1 MKLSN
6 ITLLAALLGTS
17 FSFAQNF
24 SLVSSSEE
32 IITVNH
38 KLTAATLDESPSI
51 YTTIESENYRDFSKS
66 HEIVGLTAGEPSL
79 PFYTESVIVSHQGQI
94 NLVVTHEGYIEY
106 TDVLVAPS
114 KGNLKRNVN
123 PSDIAY
129 TFGPAYST
137 DAFYPGELTTI
148 TEPFVL
154 RNTRGVTIIVNP
166 YQYNPVTKTLRV
178 YKNIQAQL
186 ATDLDETGINE
197 IELRAEN
204 SATFAEVY
212 KNMYLNT
219 NSALGRY
226 TPQEEEGEMLIISA
240 NSYMDEIEPF
250 AIWKTQK
257 GIKTTLVSKSDI
269 GTSDTDIKEYIEDFY
284 DDNPDLVFVMLVGD
298 HGQVPCHTYGTTG
311 WEELWSDSYYGQM
324 TGDYYPE
331 LFVGRFSGTGSEIET
346 MVERTLEYEK
356 TPADG
361 DWMTR
366 AIGLASNEGDGYGD
380 DGEPDWEHARNN
392 REKLLDYGYT
402 VVHEFYDGSHG
413 GEDANGNPSPTIINP
428 VVDEGIGLFNYTGH
442 GDDLICVTGNYSNTE
457 INNAENNGKYPF
469 VISVACNNGT
479 FTSGT
484 CISEVWLRAKE
495 AGSPTGAIAA
505 CGSTILMAWAAPMQT
520 QDEMT
525 DIIAETY
532 AGNRKAT
539 LGGIFYNG
547 QMSMLEDYG
556 GSSTAVEVMQ
566 TWVMFGDP
574 STLFRNQVTMNMT
587 VSHFYNVPLATT
599 SVNINCDVED
609 ATVAITQDGVLLGT
623 AKAMGGVATVSFPA
637 LTSDHP
643 LLVTATKQNYKPY
656 QGVIT
661 VENGPAGISDDA
673 AAFISVYPNPANEN
687 FTVNWEGIATPT
699 AIELRDLS
707 GQLVYVANQPNGTSE
722 TILTGDLAPGVYLLN
737 VRIDGANNITKLVIQ

>member
-1 MKLSN
+1 MKISN
-6 ITLLAALLGTS
+6 ITLLAAMVGAS
-17 FSFAQNF
+17 FSFAQEF

-38 KLTAATLDESPSI
+38 ELTVAELDVSPSA
-51 YTTIESENYRDFSKS
+51 YTTIESQEYRDFSKS
-66 HEIVGLTAGEPSL
+66 HEIVTLNSGEPSL
-79 PFYTESVIVSHQGQI
+79 PFFTESVIVSHEGQI
-94 NLVVTHEGYIEY
+94 NLVVSHEGYTEY

-114 KGNLKRNVN
+114 KGSLKRNVN
-123 PSDIAY
+123 PSDIAH
-129 TFGPAYST
+129 TFGEAYST
-137 DAFYPGELTTI
+137 DAFFPGELATI

-178 YKNIQAQL
+178 YKNIQAKVE
-186 ATDLDETGINE
+186 TDLSETGINE

-204 SATFAEVY
+204 SAAFAQVY
-212 KNMYLNT
+212 QNMYLNT

-226 TPQEEEGEMLIISA
+226 TPKEEEGEMLIISA

-250 AIWKTQK
+250 AVWKTQK
-257 GIKTTLVSKSDI
+257 GIKTTLVSKSDV
-269 GTSDTDIKEYIEDFY
+269 GTSDTDIKEYISDFY
-284 DDNPDLVFVMLVGD
+284 DDNPDLVFVMLIGD
-298 HGQVPCHTYGTTG
+298 HGQLPCHTYGSSG

-331 LFVGRFSGTGSEIET
+331 LFIGRFSGNSSEIET

-356 TPADG
+356 TPAAG

-392 REKLLDYGYT
+392 RAKLLDYGYT
-402 VVHEFYDGSHG
+402 EVHEFYDGSQG
-413 GEDANGNPSPTIINP
+413 GDDAPGNPGPAIINP
-428 VVDEGIGLFNYTGH
+428 AVDEGIGLFNYTGH
-442 GDDLICVTGNYSNTE
+442 GDELTCITGNYSSSE
-457 INNAENNGKYPF
+457 INGAENNGKYPF

-484 CISEVWLRAKE
+484 CISETWLRAKND
-495 AGSPTGAIAA
+495 GTPTGAIAA
-505 CGSTILMAWAAPMQT
+505 CGSTILMAWAEPMQT
-520 QDEMT
+520 QDEMA
-525 DIIAETY
+525 DIIAESY

-539 LGGIFYNG
+539 LGGIFYNA

-556 GSSTAVEVMQ
+556 GSGTAREVMQ

-574 STLFRNQVTMNMT
+574 STLFRNQETMNMT
-587 VSHFYNVPLATT
+587 VSHVYNVPLGTA

-609 ATVAITQDGVLLGT
+609 ATVAIVQEGVLIGT
-623 AKAMGGVATVSFPA
+623 AKAMGGVATVSFAA
-637 LTSDHP
+637 LTSDQP

-661 VENGPAGISDDA
+661 VENGPAGINDEEQA
-673 AAFISVYPNPANEN
+673 VISVYPNPANEN
-687 FTVNWEGIATPT
+687 FTVNWEGYDTPST
-699 AIELRDLS
+699 IELRDLS
-707 GQLVYVANQPNGTSE
+707 GKIVYSSNLPNGTSE
-722 TILTGDLAPGVYLLN
+722 TILTGDLASGVYLLN
-737 VRIDGANNITKLVIQ
+737 VTVNGANNITKLVIQ

>member
-6 ITLLAALLGTS
+6 IALLAAMLGTS
-17 FSFAQNF
+17 FSFAQEF

-32 IITVNH
+32 LITVNH
-38 KLTAATLDESPSI
+38 ELTESTLDVSPSV
-51 YTTIESENYRDFSKS
+51 YTAIESENYRDFSKS
-66 HEIVGLTAGEPSL
+66 HEIVTLTAGEPAI
-79 PFYTESVIVSHQGQI
+79 PFFTESVIVSHYGQV
-94 NLVVTHEGYIEY
+94 NLLVSHEGYTEY

-129 TFGPAYST
+129 TFGTVYST
-137 DAFYPGELTTI
+137 DAFFPGELATI

-166 YQYNPVTKTLRV
+166 YQYNPVTKTLRI
-178 YKNIQAQL
+178 YKNIQAKL
-186 ATDLDETGINE
+186 ETDLSETGINE

-204 SATFAEVY
+204 SSTFAQVY
-212 KNMYLNT
+212 ENMYLNT

-226 TPQEEEGEMLIISA
+226 TPRDEEGEMLIISA
-240 NSYMDEIEPF
+240 NSYMDEMEPF
-250 AIWKTQK
+250 AVWKTQK
-257 GIKTTLVSKSDI
+257 GIKTTLVSKADV
-269 GTSDTDIKEYIEDFY
+269 GTSDTDIKEYISDFY
-284 DDNPDLVFVMLVGD
+284 DDNPDLVFVILVGD
-298 HGQVPCHTYGTTG
+298 HGQMPCHTYGESG

-331 LFVGRFSGTGSEIET
+331 LFVGRFSGNSSEIET

-366 AIGLASNEGDGYGD
+366 AIGLASDEGDGYGD

-392 REKLLDYGYT
+392 REKLMDYGYT

-413 GEDANGNPSPTIINP
+413 GEDAAGNPSPAIINP

-442 GDDLICVTGNYSNTE
+442 GAEDICITGNYSSTE
-457 INNAENNGKYPF
+457 INNAKNNGKYPF

-484 CISEVWLRAKE
+484 CISEVWLRAKD
-495 AGSPTGAIAA
+495 GGTPTGAIAA

-520 QDEMT
+520 QDEMS
-525 DIIAETY
+525 DIIAESY
-532 AGNRKAT
+532 VSNRKAT

-556 GSSTAVEVMQ
+556 GSSTAREVMQ

-574 STLFRNQVTMNMT
+574 STLFRNQETMNMT
-587 VSHFYNVPLATT
+587 VSHFYNVPLGTA
-599 SVNINCDVED
+599 SVNVNCDVED
-609 ATVAITQDGVLLGT
+609 ATVAIVQDGVLIGT

-637 LTSDHP
+637 LTSDQP

-661 VENGPAGISDDA
+661 VADGPAGINNDA

-687 FTVNWEGIATPT
+687 FTVNWEGITTPT

-707 GQLVYVANQPNGTSE
+707 GQLVYASNQPNGTSE

-737 VRIDGANNITKLVIQ
+737 VTIDGANNITKLVVQ

>member
-1 MKLSN
+1 MKLST
-6 ITLLAALLGTS
+6 ITLLAAMFGAT
-17 FSFAQNF
+17 FSFGQEF

-32 IITVNH
+32 LISVNH
-38 KLTAATLDESPSI
+38 ELTEIALDMSPSAF
-51 YTTIESENYRDFSKS
+51 TTIESENYRDFSKT
-66 HEIVGLTAGEPSL
+66 HEIVGLTAGEPAL
-79 PFYTESVIVSHQGQI
+79 PFYTESVIVSHEGQV
-94 NLVVTHEGYIEY
+94 NLIVSHEGYAEY

-123 PSDIAY
+123 PSDIAHS
-129 TFGPAYST
+129 FGEVYST
-137 DAFYPGELTTI
+137 DAFFPGDLATI

-178 YKNIQAQL
+178 YKNIQAKL
-186 ATDLDETGINE
+186 ETNFDETGINE
-197 IELRAEN
+197 IELKAEN
-204 SATFAEVY
+204 STTFSEVY
-212 KNMYLNT
+212 ANMYLNP

-226 TPQEEEGEMLIISA
+226 TPRDEEGEMLIISA
-240 NSYMDEIEPF
+240 NSYMDEMEPF
-250 AIWKTQK
+250 AVWKTQK
-257 GIKTTLVSKSDI
+257 GIKTTLVPKADV
-269 GTSDTDIKEYIEDFY
+269 GTSDTDIKNYISDFY
-284 DDNPDLVFVMLVGD
+284 DDNPDLVFVLLVGD
-298 HGQVPCHTYGTTG
+298 HGQLPCHTYGTTG

-331 LFVGRFSGTGSEIET
+331 LFVGRFSGNSSDIDI

-356 TPADG
+356 TPAEG

-380 DGEPDWEHARNN
+380 DGEPDWEHARIN
-392 REKLLDYGYT
+392 RAKLLDYGYT
-402 VVHEFYDGSHG
+402 EVHEFYDGSQG
-413 GEDANGNPSPTIINP
+413 GDDAPGNPGPAIINP
-428 VVDEGIGLFNYTGH
+428 TVDEGIGLFNYTGH
-442 GDDLICVTGNYSNTE
+442 GDEWTCITGNYSTTE

-484 CISEVWLRAKE
+484 CISETWMRAKNE
-495 AGSPTGAIAA
+495 GTPTGAIAA

-525 DIIAETY
+525 DIIAESY

-539 LGGIFYNG
+539 LGGIFYNS

-556 GSSTAVEVMQ
+556 GSETAREVMQ

-574 STLFRNQVTMNMT
+574 STVFRNQETMSMT
-587 VSHFYNVPLATT
+587 VSHVYNVPIATA

-609 ATVAITQDGVLLGT
+609 ATVAIVQEGVLLGT
-623 AKAMGGVATVSFPA
+623 AKAMGGAATVSFPA
-637 LTSDHP
+637 LASDQP
-643 LLVTATKQNYKPY
+643 LLVTATKQNFKPY

-661 VENGPAGISDDA
+661 VENGPASVTNEGQVE
-673 AAFISVYPNPANEN
+673 ISVYPNPANDN
-687 FTVNWEGIATPT
+687 FTVNWEGNDAPT
-699 AIELRDLS
+699 SIELKDLS
-707 GQLVYVANQPNGTSE
+707 GKLVYTSNQPNGISE
-722 TILTGDLAPGVYLLN
+722 TILTDDLAPGVYLLN
-737 VRIDGANNITKLVIQ
+737 VAMNGTNNITKLVIQ

>member
-6 ITLLAALLGTS
+6 ITLLAAMLGTS
-17 FSFAQNF
+17 FSFAQEF

-32 IITVNH
+32 LITVNH
-38 KLTAATLDESPSI
+38 ELTATTLDLSPSV

-66 HEIVGLTAGEPSL
+66 HEIVNLNSGEPAL
-79 PFYTESVIVSHQGQI
+79 PFFTESVIVSHQGQI
-94 NLVVTHEGYIEY
+94 NLLVSHEGYTEY
-106 TDVLVAPS
+106 SDVLVAPS

-123 PSDIAY
+123 PSDIAH
-129 TFGPAYST
+129 TFGAVYST
-137 DAFYPGELTTI
+137 DAFFPGELATI

-166 YQYNPVTKTLRV
+166 YQYNPVTKTLRI
-178 YKNIQAQL
+178 YKNMQAKL
-186 ATDLDETGINE
+186 ATDLTETGINE

-204 SATFAEVY
+204 SSTFAQVY
-212 KNMYLNT
+212 ENMYLNT

-226 TPQEEEGEMLIISA
+226 TPQQEEGEMLIISGE
-240 NSYMDEIEPF
+240 SYMDEIEPF
-250 AIWKTQK
+250 AVWKTQK

-269 GTSDTDIKEYIEDFY
+269 GTSDTDIKDYISDFY
-284 DDNPDLVFVMLVGD
+284 DDNPDLVFVMLIGD
-298 HGQVPCHTYGTTG
+298 HAQIPCHTYGTSG

-331 LFVGRFSGTGSEIET
+331 LFIGRFSGTGSEIET

-356 TPADG
+356 TPAAG

-366 AIGLASNEGDGYGD
+366 AIGLASNEGEGYGD

-402 VVHEFYDGSHG
+402 VVHEFYDGSQG
-413 GEDANGNPSPTIINP
+413 GDDANGNPSPAIINP
-428 VVDEGIGLFNYTGH
+428 VIDEGVGLFNYTGH
-442 GDDLICVTGNYSNTE
+442 GAEDICITGNYSSTE

-469 VISVACNNGT
+469 VVSVACNNGT

-484 CISEVWLRAKE
+484 CISEVWLRAKDG
-495 AGSPTGAIAA
+495 GSPTGAIAA

-520 QDEMT
+520 QDEMS
-525 DIIAETY
+525 DIIAESY
-532 AGNRKAT
+532 ASNRKAT
-539 LGGIFYNG
+539 LGGIFYNS

-556 GSSTAVEVMQ
+556 GSGTAVEVMQ

-574 STLFRNQVTMNMT
+574 STLFRNQVTRNMT
-587 VSHFYNVPLATT
+587 VSHFYNVPMGTA
-599 SVNINCDVED
+599 SVNVNCDTED
-609 ATVAITQDGVLLGT
+609 ATVAIVQEGVLLGT

-637 LTSDHP
+637 LTSDQP

-661 VENGPAGISDDA
+661 VADGPAGINNEA
-673 AAFISVYPNPANEN
+673 TAFISVYPNPANEN
-687 FTVNWEGIATPT
+687 FTVNWEGISTPT
-699 AIELRDLS
+699 TIELRDLS
-707 GQLVYVANQPNGTSE
+707 GQLVYTSNQPIGTSE

-737 VRIDGANNITKLVIQ
+737 VTIEGANNITKLVIQ